1 MRIAVTG
8 ATGFL
13 GSGLVAKLRES
24 KENKIIILDHQKHSL
39 FDIKS
44 LKTLVTNCDVIY
56 HLAALNDS
64 NDSEIFKVN
73 VIGTANMLEAIRLYA
88 PYAHPH
94 LIFPSGFAV
103 YKTLFEERIIDE
115 GSTLEP
121 RNRYGFTKLL
131 GEELMDFYSRVY
143 GLKISI
149 LRIANVYGL
158 DLSGKNNFVIN
169 RFVGKIKKGEMID
182 IYGDGNQTRDFVYLD
197 DVIDALISVTLLKD
211 KFSIINI
218 CSGQEIS
225 LNKLVDLIA
234 LKLGKKPKLR
244 YKEFNG
250 PDGRWRGDNSLAKE
264 KMGWQPVVNLD
275 KGLEKIL

>member
-13 GSGLVAKLRES
+13 GSGLVAKLREFE
-24 KENKIIILDHQKHSL
+24 ENKIIIFNRQKHSL
-39 FDIKS
+39 FNLKS
-44 LKTLVTNCDVIY
+44 LKSLVSDIDIIY
-56 HLAALNDS
+56 HLAGTNDS
-64 NDSEIFKVN
+64 NDSDIFRVN
-73 VIGTANMLEAIRLYA
+73 VIGTANMLEAMRLYA
-88 PYAHPH
+88 PYAHF
-94 LIFPSGFAV
+94 IFPSGFAV
-103 YKTLFEERIIDE
+103 YKTSFEGRIIDE
-115 GSTLEP
+115 GSSLEP

-143 GLKISI
+143 DLKISI

-158 DLSGKNNFVIN
+158 DISGKNNFVVN
-169 RFVGKIKKGEMID
+169 RFVEKIKKGETIN

-197 DVIDALISVTLLKD
+197 DVNDALISATLLKD

-244 YKEFNG
+244 YKKFNG
-250 PDGRWRGDNSLAKE
+250 LDGRWRGRNLLAKE
-264 KMGWQPVVNLD
+264 KIGWQPAVNLD
-275 KGLEKIL
+275 EGLEKIL